1 MAGSKRIALAFLVG
15 ALAVGWLVGYASA
28 HVLDVRD
35 AHADTRISYRDR
47 LGKELAL
54 SAEQRI
60 QLDSV
65 LDKRHRDMT
74 AAWEPVRPSLD
85 SIRERAR
92 DEIRDMLSADQ
103 RAAFEQFL
111 LEQKRDNQKRND
123 DKKRERK
130 N

>member
-15 ALAVGWLVGYASA
+15 TLAVGWIVGYASA
-28 HVLDVRD
+28 HLLDVRE
-35 AHADTRISYRDR
+35 AHADNRASYRDR
-47 LGKELAL
+47 LGEELAL
-54 SAEQRI
+54 TPEQRI

-74 AAWEPVRPSLD
+74 AAWEPVRPTLD
-85 SIRERAR
+85 SIRDRAR
-92 DEIRDMLSADQ
+92 DEIREMLTADQ

>member
-28 HVLDVRD
+28 HVLDVRSL
-35 AHADTRISYRDR
+35 HADTRASYRDR
-47 LGKELAL
+47 LGQELGL

-74 AAWEPVRPSLD
+74 AAWEPVRPTLD
-85 SIRERAR
+85 SIRNRAR

-111 LEQKRDNQKRND
+111 LDQKRRD
-123 DKKRERK
+123 DKKKSERK

>member
-28 HVLDVRD
+28 HVLDVRSL
-35 AHADTRISYRDR
+35 HADTRASYRDR
-47 LGKELAL
+47 LGQELGL

-74 AAWEPVRPSLD
+74 AAWEPVRPTLD
-85 SIRERAR
+85 SIRNRAR
-92 DEIRDMLSADQ
+92 DEIRDMLTADQ
-103 RAAFEQFL
+103 RSAFEQFL
-111 LEQKRDNQKRND
+111 LDQKRHD
-123 DKKRERK
+123 DKKKSERK

>member
-15 ALAVGWLVGYASA
+15 ALAVGWIVGYASA
-28 HVLDVRD
+28 HVLDVRS
-35 AHADTRISYRDR
+35 AHADTRVSYRDR
-47 LGKELAL
+47 LGKELGL
-54 SAEQRI
+54 TPEQRI

-74 AAWEPVRPSLD
+74 AAWEPVRPTLD

-92 DEIRDMLSADQ
+92 DEIRDMLSAEQ
-103 RAAFEQFL
+103 RTAFEQFL
-111 LEQKRDNQKRND
+111 HDQKRDD

>member
-15 ALAVGWLVGYASA
+15 ALAVGWIVGYASA
-28 HVLDVRD
+28 HVLDVRS
-35 AHADTRISYRDR
+35 AHADDRASYRDR
-47 LGKELAL
+47 LGNELGL
-54 SAEQRI
+54 TPQQRI

-74 AAWEPVRPSLD
+74 AAWEPVRPTLD

-92 DEIRDMLSADQ
+92 DEIRDMLSAEQ

-111 LEQKRDNQKRND
+111 LDQKRDD

>member
-15 ALAVGWLVGYASA
+15 TLAVGWLVGYASA
-28 HVLDVRD
+28 HLLDVRS
-35 AHADTRISYRDR
+35 AHADTRVSYRDR
-47 LGKELAL
+47 LGKELGL
-54 SAEQRI
+54 SPEQRI

-74 AAWEPVRPSLD
+74 AAWEPVRPTLD

-92 DEIRDMLSADQ
+92 DEIREMLSADQ

-111 LEQKRDNQKRND
+111 LEQQRNNEQKRTD
-123 DKKRERK
+123 DKRERK

>member
-15 ALAVGWLVGYASA
+15 ALAVGWIVGYASA
-28 HVLDVRD
+28 HLLDVRS

-47 LGKELAL
+47 LGKELGL
-54 SAEQRI
+54 TPEQRI
-60 QLDSV
+60 ELDSV

-74 AAWEPVRPSLD
+74 AAWEPVRPTLD
-85 SIRERAR
+85 SIREHAR
-92 DEIRDMLSADQ
+92 DEIRDMLNDTQ

-111 LEQKRDNQKRND
+111 LDQKRDDSTKRA
-123 DKKRERK
+123 RK